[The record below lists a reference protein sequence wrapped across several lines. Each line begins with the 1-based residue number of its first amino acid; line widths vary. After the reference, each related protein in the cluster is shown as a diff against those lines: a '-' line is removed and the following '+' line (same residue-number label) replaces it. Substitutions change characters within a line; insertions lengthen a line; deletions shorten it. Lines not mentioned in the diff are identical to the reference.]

1 MTDTSPLM
9 SNRIHQNGFVTVA
22 AASPA
27 LRLGDPAANAALI
40 IQALEKAA
48 QEGVEIVVLPELCL
62 TGYSCGDLFGQ
73 RTLLNGAL
81 KALGQVCEATARLGL
96 TALVGAP
103 LEVNGRLFN
112 VAVALSRG
120 KVLGVV
126 PKTHLPNTGEFY
138 EQRWF
143 ASARVAPVAEV
154 ELLGQK
160 VPFGTDLLFQATDM
174 PDCVLGIEI
183 CEDLWA
189 VEPPSGPL
197 ALAGATLLCNLSA
210 SDELLTKAAY
220 RRDLVKAQSARCLAA
235 YVYAAAGAG
244 ESSTDIVYSGHG
256 LIAENGVVLG
266 ESERFRFDLALIV
279 SQIDLDRLAAERR
292 RNSTFFGA
300 PVAVRPRV
308 VGFTLGVPTGQTPK
322 LRRRFSQHPFV
333 PSDPHRRDENCQEIF
348 AIQSTGLA
356 RRIRHTG
363 LKHVVIGVSGG
374 LDSTLALLVTLEA
387 FNRLGLDR
395 KGIIGL
401 TLPGPGT
408 SARTR
413 VNAMRLME
421 TLGITAR
428 EIPIN
433 DAVERHLRD
442 IQHPA
447 GKHDV
452 TFENA
457 QARERTQILMDV
469 ANQSHGFV
477 VGTGDLS
484 EAALGWCTF
493 NADHMSMYHVNIGVP
508 KTLVKHLVA
517 WAAHARHVGTER
529 AILEDIVA
537 TPVSPELLP
546 PGADGEISQQTE
558 MLVGPY
564 ELHDFFLYHV
574 IRNGFRPSKVLWIA
588 EHAFAG
594 KYDQAEI
601 RHWLR
606 SFLNRFF
613 SQQFKRSVMPDG
625 PKVGS
630 LALSPRGDWRM
641 PSDAEATA
649 WLAELG

>member
-1 MTDTSPLM
+1 MPKRT
-9 SNRIHQNGFVTVA
+9 HQFGFVTVA
-22 AASPA
+22 AASPS
-27 LRLGDPAANAALI
+27 LRLGDPAANALLV
-40 IQALEKAA
+40 IQALEKASA
-48 QEGVEIVVLPELCL
+48 EGAEIVVLPELCL

-73 RTLLNGAL
+73 RTLLQGAL
-81 KALGQVCEATARLGL
+81 KGLGQVAEATARLGL
-96 TALVGAP
+96 TALVGLP
-103 LEVNGRLFN
+103 LEVSGRLFN
-112 VAVALSRG
+112 AAAFISRG
-120 KVLGVV
+120 KILGIV

-143 ASARVAPVAEV
+143 ASARVAPVKEIDV
-154 ELLGQK
+154 LGQT
-160 VPFGTDLLFQATDM
+160 VPFGTDLLFQAADL
-174 PDCVLGIEI
+174 PDCVVGIEI

-189 VEPPSGPL
+189 VEPPSGAQ

-220 RRDLVKAQSARCLAA
+220 RRDLVRAQSARCLAA

-256 LIAENGVVLG
+256 LISENGVVLG
-266 ESERFRFDLALIV
+266 ESERFRFELSLLV
-279 SQIDLDRLAAERR
+279 SQIDVDKLQAERR

-300 PVAVRPRV
+300 PATLQPRV
-308 VGFTLGVPTGQTPK
+308 RTFELGHPTGTTPK

-333 PSDPHRRDENCQEIF
+333 PSDAHRRDEHSQEIF

-356 RRIRHTG
+356 RRLRHTG
-363 LKHVVIGVSGG
+363 ARHVVIGVSGG
-374 LDSTLALLVTLEA
+374 LDSTLALLVLLEA
-387 FNRLGLDR
+387 FGRLGLDR
-395 KGIIGL
+395 KGIIGV
-401 TLPGPGT
+401 TMPGPGT
-408 SARTR
+408 TVRTR
-413 VNAMRLME
+413 MNALKLME
-421 TLGITAR
+421 ALGVTAR
-428 EIPIN
+428 EIPIGA
-433 DAVERHLRD
+433 AVEQHLAD
-442 IQHPA
+442 IQHPP

-457 QARERTQILMDV
+457 QARERTQVLMDV
-469 ANQSHGFV
+469 ANQAGGFV

-493 NADHMSMYHVNIGVP
+493 NADHISMYHVNIGVP
-508 KTLVKHLVA
+508 KTLVRHLVS
-517 WAAHARHVGTER
+517 WAAHARHVGHER
-529 AILEDIVA
+529 ALLEDIVA

-574 IRNGFRPSKVLWIA
+574 IRNGFRPAKVLWLA
-588 EHAFAG
+588 EHAFPG
-594 KYDQAEI
+594 KYDQTEI

-606 SFLNRFF
+606 TFLTRFF
-613 SQQFKRSVMPDG
+613 SQQYKRSVMPDG

-630 LALSPRGDWRM
+630 VALSPRGDWRM

-649 WLAELG
+649 WLAEIA

>member
-1 MTDTSPLM
+1 MP
-9 SNRIHQNGFVTVA
+9 NRIHQNGFVTVA
-22 AASPA
+22 AASPS
-27 LRLGDPAANAALI
+27 LRLGDPLANATLVC
-40 IQALEKAA
+40 QALEKAA
-48 QEGVEIVVLPELCL
+48 QEGAEIVVLPELCL

-73 RTLLNGAL
+73 RTLLNSAL
-81 KALGQVCEATARLGL
+81 KALGQVSEATARLGL
-96 TALVGAP
+96 TALVGLP
-103 LEVNGRLFN
+103 LEVSGRLFN
-112 VAVALSRG
+112 VAVFISRG
-120 KVLGVV
+120 KLLGVV

-143 ASARVAPVAEV
+143 ASARVAPVREV
-154 ELLGQK
+154 EILGHK
-160 VPFGTDLLFQATDM
+160 VPFGTDLLFKAADL
-174 PDCVLGIEI
+174 PDCVVGIEL

-220 RRDLVKAQSARCLAA
+220 RRDLVRSQSARCLAA

-266 ESERFRFDLALIV
+266 ESERFRFDLALFV
-279 SQIDLDRLAAERR
+279 SQVDMDRLAAERR

-300 PVAVRPRV
+300 PAALTPRV
-308 VGFTLGVPTGQTPK
+308 IGFDLGTPTGQTPK
-322 LRRRFSQHPFV
+322 LRRRFTQHPFV
-333 PSDPHRRDENCQEIF
+333 PADAHKRDENCQEIF

-356 RRIRHTG
+356 RRLRHTG
-363 LKHVVIGVSGG
+363 LKHAVIGVSGG
-374 LDSTLALLVTLEA
+374 LDSTLALLVLLEA
-387 FNRLGLDR
+387 FGRLGLDR

-401 TLPGPGT
+401 TMPGPGT
-408 SARTR
+408 TARTR
-413 VNAMRLME
+413 LNAMRLME
-421 TLGITAR
+421 TLGISSR
-428 EIPIN
+428 EIPIG
-433 DAVERHLRD
+433 DAVALHLRD
-442 IQHPA
+442 LHHPP

-457 QARERTQILMDV
+457 QARERTQILMDT
-469 ANQSHGFV
+469 ANQVGGFV

-493 NADHMSMYHVNIGVP
+493 NADHISMYHVNIGVP
-508 KTLVKHLVA
+508 KTLVRHLVS
-517 WAAHARHVGTER
+517 WAAHARHVGPER
-529 AILEDIVA
+529 AILEDIVK
-537 TPVSPELLP
+537 TPISPELLP
-546 PGADGEISQQTE
+546 PGTDGEIAQQTE
-558 MLVGPY
+558 ALVGPY

-574 IRNGFRPSKVLWIA
+574 VRNGFRPSKVLWIA

-594 KYDQAEI
+594 KYDQTEI

-606 SFLNRFF
+606 SFLTRFF
-613 SQQFKRSVMPDG
+613 SQQYKRSVMPDG

-630 LALSPRGDWRM
+630 VALSPRGDWRM

>member
-1 MTDTSPLM
+1 MP
-9 SNRIHQNGFVTVA
+9 NRIHQNGFVTVA

-27 LRLGDPAANAALI
+27 LRLADPLANATLVS
-40 IQALEKAA
+40 QAMEKAA
-48 QEGVEIVVLPELCL
+48 LEGAEIVVLPELCL

-81 KALGQVCEATARLGL
+81 KALGQVAETTGRLGL
-96 TALVGAP
+96 SAMVGLP
-103 LEVNGRLFN
+103 LEVSGRLFN
-112 VAVALSRG
+112 VAVFLSHG
-120 KVLGVV
+120 KILGVV

-143 ASARVAPVAEV
+143 ASARVAPVQEI
-154 ELLGQK
+154 ELLGRS
-160 VPFGTDLLFQATDM
+160 VPFGTDLLFKATDM
-174 PDCVLGIEI
+174 PECVVGIEI

-189 VEPPSGPL
+189 VEPPSGAQ

-210 SDELLTKAAY
+210 SDELLAKAAY
-220 RRDLVKAQSARCLAA
+220 RRDLVRSQSARCLAA
-235 YVYAAAGAG
+235 YIYAAAGAG
-244 ESSTDIVYSGHG
+244 ESSTDVVYSGHG

-279 SQIDLDRLAAERR
+279 SQVDVDRLNADRR
-292 RNSTFFGA
+292 RNSTFFGTPA
-300 PVAVRPRV
+300 TLKPRV
-308 VGFTLGVPTGQTPK
+308 LGFELGTPVGQTPK

-333 PSDPHRRDENCQEIF
+333 PTDTHRRDENCQEIF

-356 RRIRHTG
+356 RRLRHTG
-363 LKHVVIGVSGG
+363 AKHAVIGVSGG
-374 LDSTLALLVTLEA
+374 LDSTLALLVLQEA
-387 FNRLGLDR
+387 FGRLGLDR

-401 TLPGPGT
+401 TMPGPGT
-408 SARTR
+408 TARTR

-421 TLGITAR
+421 TLGISAR

-433 DAVERHLRD
+433 DAVEQHLRD
-442 IQHPA
+442 IRHPT

-457 QARERTQILMDV
+457 QARERTQILMDT
-469 ANQSHGFV
+469 ANQVGGFV

-493 NADHMSMYHVNIGVP
+493 NADHISMYHVNIGVP
-508 KTLVKHLVA
+508 KTLVRHLVS
-517 WAAHARHVGTER
+517 WAAHARHVGNER
-529 AILEDIVA
+529 TILEDIVN
-537 TPVSPELLP
+537 TPISPELLP
-546 PGADGEISQQTE
+546 PGADGEIAQQTE
-558 MLVGPY
+558 ALVGPY
-564 ELHDFFLYHV
+564 ELHDFFLYHLV
-574 IRNGFRPSKVLWIA
+574 RNGFRPSKVLWIA

-594 KYDQAEI
+594 KYDQTEI

-606 SFLNRFF
+606 SFLTRFF
-613 SQQFKRSVMPDG
+613 SQQYKRSVMPDG

-630 LALSPRGDWRM
+630 VALSPRGDWRM

>member
-1 MTDTSPLM
+1 MPK
-9 SNRIHQNGFVTVA
+9 RIHQHGFVTVA

-27 LRLGDPAANAALI
+27 LRLGDPAANAQLVS
-40 IQALEKAA
+40 QALEKAA
-48 QEGVEIVVLPELCL
+48 LEGAELVVLPELCL

-73 RTLLNGAL
+73 RTLLQGAL
-81 KALGQVCEATARLGL
+81 KALGQVAETTARLGL
-96 TALVGAP
+96 TALVGLP

-112 VAVALSRG
+112 CAAVLSRG
-120 KVLGVV
+120 KILGVI

-143 ASARVAPVAEV
+143 ASARVAAQTEV
-154 ELLGQK
+154 DLLGHK
-160 VPFGTDLLFQATDM
+160 VPFGVDLLFKATDL
-174 PDCVLGIEI
+174 PDCVLGVEL

-189 VEPPSGPL
+189 VEPPSGAL

-210 SDELLTKAAY
+210 SDELLTKSAY
-220 RRDLVKAQSARCLAA
+220 RRDLVKSQSARCLAA
-235 YVYAAAGAG
+235 YIYAAAGAG
-244 ESSTDIVYSGHG
+244 ESSTDLVYSGHG
-256 LIAENGVVLG
+256 LIAENGVILG
-266 ESERFRFDLALIV
+266 ESERFRFDLALLV
-279 SQIDLDRLAAERR
+279 SQVDVDRLAAERR
-292 RNSTFFGA
+292 RNSTFFGT
-300 PVAVRPRV
+300 PSTLRPRV
-308 VGFTLGVPTGQTPK
+308 IDFELGTPVGQTPK

-333 PSDPHRRDENCQEIF
+333 PTDAQRRDENSQEIF

-356 RRIRHTG
+356 RRLRHTG
-363 LKHVVIGVSGG
+363 VKHAVIGVSGG

-387 FNRLGLDR
+387 FHRLGLDK
-395 KGIIGL
+395 KGIVGL
-401 TLPGPGT
+401 TMPGPGT

-433 DAVERHLRD
+433 EAVERHLRD
-442 IQHPA
+442 IHHPA

-452 TFENA
+452 TYENA
-457 QARERTQILMDV
+457 QARERTQILMDT
-469 ANQSHGFV
+469 ANQCQGFV

-517 WAAHARHVGTER
+517 WAAHARHVGTDR
-529 AILEDIVA
+529 NILEDIVA

-546 PGADGEISQQTE
+546 PGADGEIAQQTE

-564 ELHDFFLYHV
+564 ELHDFFLFHL
-574 IRNGFRPSKVLWIA
+574 IRHGFRPSKVLWLA
-588 EHAFAG
+588 EHSFAG
-594 KYDQAEI
+594 KYDATEI

-606 SFLNRFF
+606 TFLSRFF
-613 SQQFKRSVMPDG
+613 TQQYKRSVMPDG

-630 LALSPRGDWRM
+630 VALSPRGDWRM